1 MNTIT
6 NEINRIKTALAD
18 LNCNIIY
25 GKTCENLIK
34 EIIKNTIEKN
44 N

>member
-6 NEINRIKTALAD
+6 DEINRIKSDLAD

-25 GKTCENLIK
+25 GKTCKDLIK